1 MTAARALPFR
11 KLLVANRG
19 EIACRVLR
27 TAKRLGLLT
36 VAVHS
41 EADASAPHVALAD
54 EAVPIGPAPARE
66 SYLRVD
72 ALVAAIEKTGA
83 DAVHPGYG
91 LLSEN
96 ADFAEAVAR
105 GGATFVGPSP
115 SALRALGDKIA
126 ARRAARL
133 AGLAPPPG
141 TDEPVDPADV
151 ERLRREAAR
160 IGFPV
165 LVKAAGGGGGIG
177 MVAASDEAALE
188 RAAKSAA
195 ERSQAAFADARIYLE
210 KLIEKPRHI
219 EVQILCDEKGGA
231 VALGERECSV
241 QRRHQKII
249 EESPSPAAFFLG
261 KAGEGRRR
269 ELFARAVELAKTVG
283 YVGAGTVEFVADAS
297 GNFYFLE
304 VNARLQVE
312 HAVTELVMGLDL
324 VEWQLRIAAG
334 EPIPDDF
341 SARKPSGH
349 AIEARLYAE
358 DPERGF
364 VPQPGTL
371 SSLRWPAPGLG
382 PSEPTLPDLPGVR
395 IDAGYVEGGSVTPHY
410 DPLVAKLVAHAEN
423 RDRAIALLDETLDKS
438 VVVLEGPK
446 GPKATNRDFLRRV
459 LVAPAFLRGEYDTG
473 LAAELAKSKSAP

>member
-1 MTAARALPFR
+1 MAEALPFR

-27 TAKRLGLLT
+27 TAKRLGIAT
-36 VAVHS
+36 VAVYS
-41 EADASAPHVALAD
+41 EADEGAPHVGLAD
-54 EAVPIGPAPARE
+54 EARLLGPAPARE

-72 ALVAAIEKTGA
+72 ALVAAIEATGA

-105 GGATFVGPSP
+105 AGATFVGPAP

-126 ARRAARL
+126 ARRAARSV
-133 AGLAPPPG
+133 GLEPPPG
-141 TDEPVDPADV
+141 SDGPVDPEDLA
-151 ERLRREAAR
+151 LLASEASR
-160 IGFPV
+160 IGFPI

-177 MVAASDEAALE
+177 MQIARDATELE

-195 ERSQAAFADARIYLE
+195 ERSQAAFSDARVYLE
-210 KLIEKPRHI
+210 KLIDKPRHI
-219 EVQILCDEKGGA
+219 EVQILADRHGRA

-249 EESPSPAAFFLG
+249 EESPSPAAFLTG
-261 KAGEGRRR
+261 AAGDERRR
-269 ELFARAVELAKTVG
+269 ALFERAVALALAVG
-283 YVGAGTVEFVADAS
+283 YVGAGTVELVADAQ
-297 GNFYFLE
+297 GHFHFLE

-312 HAVTELVMGLDL
+312 HAVTELVTGLDL
-324 VEWQLRIAAG
+324 VEWQLRVAAG
-334 EPIPDDF
+334 EPLPE
-341 SARKPSGH
+341 SLGASPPSGH

-358 DPERGF
+358 DPSRGF

-371 SSLRWPAPGLG
+371 AELRWPDPELG
-382 PSEPTLPDLPGVR
+382 PAHALSRSLPGVR
-395 IDAGYVEGGSVTPHY
+395 VDAGFVEGGVVTPHY
-410 DPLVAKLVAHAEN
+410 DPLIAKVVAHAASRE
-423 RDRAIALLDETLDKS
+423 RAIALLDEALERTGLR
-438 VVVLEGPK
+438 LEGPK

-459 LVAPAFLRGEYDTG
+459 LAAPDFVRGEYDTA
-473 LAAELAKSKSAP
+473 LAGELAKSTK

>member
-1 MTAARALPFR
+1 VTAASAVPFR

-27 TAKRLGLLT
+27 TAKRLGLAT
-36 VAVHS
+36 VAVYS
-41 EADASAPHVALAD
+41 EADAGAPHVALAD
-54 EAVPIGPAPARE
+54 EAVPVGPAPARE

-72 ALVAAIEKTGA
+72 ALVAALERTGA

-105 GGATFVGPSP
+105 ARATFVGPSP

-126 ARRAARL
+126 ARRAARSV
-133 AGLAPPPG
+133 GLLPPPG
-141 TDEPVDPADV
+141 TEEPVDPADG
-151 ERLRREAAR
+151 ERLRAEATR

-177 MVAASDEAALE
+177 MMAARDESELE
-188 RAAKSAA
+188 RAAKSAS
-195 ERSQAAFADARIYLE
+195 ERGQAAFADARIYLE
-210 KLIEKPRHI
+210 KLIERPRHI
-219 EVQILCDEKGGA
+219 EVQILADGRGNTLA
-231 VALGERECSV
+231 PGERECSV

-249 EESPSPAAFFLG
+249 EESPSPAAFF
-261 KAGEGRRR
+261 AGEAGDERRR
-269 ELFARAVELAKTVG
+269 GVFERGVELARAVG
-283 YVGAGTVEFVADAS
+283 YVGAATVELVADES
-297 GNFYFLE
+297 GNLHFLE

-334 EPIPDDF
+334 EPLPATF
-341 SARKPSGH
+341 TTKKPTGH

-364 VPQPGTL
+364 IPQPGTL
-371 SSLRWPAPGLG
+371 KTLRWPDAELG
-382 PSEPTLPDLPGVR
+382 PSQATSPNFPGVR
-395 IDAGYVEGGSVTPHY
+395 IDAGYVEGDSVTSHY
-410 DPLVAKLVAHAEN
+410 DPLIAKLVAHAET
-423 RDRAIALLDETLDKS
+423 REGAIALLDQALERSLVS
-438 VVVLEGPK
+438 LEGPK
-446 GPKATNRDFLRRV
+446 GPKATNQLFLRRV
-459 LVAPAFLRGEYDTG
+459 LAAPDFLHGQYDTSLAG
-473 LAAELAKSKSAP
+473 LLAKPAT

>member
-1 MTAARALPFR
+1 VTAAPAVAFR

-27 TAKRLGLLT
+27 TAKRLGLAT
-36 VAVHS
+36 VAVYS
-41 EADASAPHVALAD
+41 EADAASPHVALAD
-54 EAVPIGPAPARE
+54 EAVLVGPAPARE

-72 ALVAAIEKTGA
+72 ALVAALERTGA

-105 GGATFVGPSP
+105 AGATFVGPAP

-126 ARRAARL
+126 ARSAARSV
-133 AGLAPPPG
+133 GLEPPPG
-141 TDEPVDPADV
+141 TDEPVDPADTK
-151 ERLRREAAR
+151 RLRAEALR

-177 MVAASDEAALE
+177 MLAARDESELE
-188 RAAKSAA
+188 RAAKSAS

-210 KLIEKPRHI
+210 KLIETPRHI
-219 EVQILCDEKGGA
+219 EVQMLADRRGNTL
-231 VALGERECSV
+231 ALGERECSV

-249 EESPSPAAFFLG
+249 EESPSPAGFF
-261 KAGEGRRR
+261 AGEAGDERRR
-269 ELFARAVELAKTVG
+269 SLFERAVELARAVG
-283 YVGAGTVEFVADAS
+283 YVGAGTVELVADAA
-297 GNFYFLE
+297 GNLAFLE

-334 EPIPDDF
+334 EALPGAF
-341 SARKPSGH
+341 ATKKPSGH

-364 VPQPGTL
+364 VPQPGL
-371 SSLRWPAPGLG
+371 LKELRWPDAELGPRQAVSPNLPGL
-382 PSEPTLPDLPGVR
+382 R
-395 IDAGYVEGGSVTPHY
+395 IDAGYVEGDSVTSHY
-410 DPLVAKLVAHAEN
+410 DPLIAKLVAHAET
-423 RDRAIALLDETLDKS
+423 RERAIALLDRALEES
-438 VVVLEGPK
+438 IVSLEGPK
-446 GPKATNRDFLRRV
+446 GPKATNQRFLRRV
-459 LVAPAFLRGEYDTG
+459 LAAPDFVRGEYDTS
-473 LAAELAKSKSAP
+473 LAAELAKSAS